1 MADPIEDPFV
11 AALVERAIA
20 PYRKT
25 LGPAELE
32 VLRDVLLLQLAAHP
46 TLSRYVTRLAA
57 RPDVLES
64 GSLDTD
70 ADATENAPAAKR
82 AKGG

>member
-11 AALVERAIA
+11 AALVERAMA

-25 LGPAELE
+25 LSPAELE

-57 RPDVLES
+57 RPEVLES
-64 GSLDTD
+64 GSVDSEGE
-70 ADATENAPAAKR
+70 AAPNAPARR